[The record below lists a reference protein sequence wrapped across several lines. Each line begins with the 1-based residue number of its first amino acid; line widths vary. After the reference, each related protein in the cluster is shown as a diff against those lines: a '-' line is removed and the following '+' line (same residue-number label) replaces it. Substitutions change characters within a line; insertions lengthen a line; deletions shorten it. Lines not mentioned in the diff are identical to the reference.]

1 MFITWWVFIRRDAC
15 NLVLLLVSRPPSLF
29 ALASD
34 VRFLFL
40 KDLLGYNVLVYDTL
54 RGVDNLPYR

>member
-1 MFITWWVFIRRDAC
+1 MFITWWVFIRQDAC

-29 ALASD
+29 ALESD
-34 VRFLFL
+34 VRFLFR
-40 KDLLGYNVLVYDTL
+40 KDLLGYNVLVYDTP